1 MGAIISILAKKN
13 LKQSLD
19 SFEHER
25 DIYVWQ
31 KSLDDMVSAV
41 VGGRIIKDKIYQVA
55 QVGELKANVKK
66 ALNALNIAPKAQSI
80 AIYQNI
86 ISR

>member
-1 MGAIISILAKKN
+1 
-13 LKQSLD
+13 
-19 SFEHER
+19 
-25 DIYVWQ
+25 
-31 KSLDDMVSAV
+31 MVSAV